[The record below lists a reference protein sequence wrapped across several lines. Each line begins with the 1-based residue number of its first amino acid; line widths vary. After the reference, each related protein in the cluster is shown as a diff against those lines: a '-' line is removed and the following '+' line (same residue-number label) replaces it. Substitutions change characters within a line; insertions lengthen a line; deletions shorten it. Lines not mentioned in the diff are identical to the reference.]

1 MLRIS
6 KLTDYGTLILAQ
18 LPVTGRGLAS
28 AGQVASSTHLAHP
41 TVSKLLKAL
50 VRAGLVVSARGAQG
64 GYALARPAQ
73 DITAAQIIDAL
84 EGPVAITEC
93 SAATGHCGLE
103 PVCRVGHAWK
113 KINVGI
119 REALA
124 QVSLA
129 DLQHR
134 GDPLRTPDLRHALRP
149 GADKSGETALRS

>member
-18 LPVTGRGLAS
+18 LPVAGGGLAS
-28 AGQVASSTHLAHP
+28 AGQVAGRTHLTQP

-50 VRAGLVVSARGAQG
+50 ARAGLVVSTRGAQG
-64 GYALARPAQ
+64 GYALARSAT

-84 EGPVAITEC
+84 DGPVAITEC
-93 SAATGHCGLE
+93 SSASGNCDLE
-103 PVCRVGHAWK
+103 SVCRVGHAWQ

-119 REALA
+119 RKALA

-129 DLQHR
+129 DLQHASN
-134 GDPLRTPDLRHALRP
+134 PLDTPDLRGALRLHDRRKDAT
-149 GADKSGETALRS
+149 GFRT

>member
-28 AGQVASSTHLAHP
+28 AGQVASTTHLKQP
-41 TVSKLLKAL
+41 TVSKLLKAM
-50 VRAGLVVSARGAQG
+50 VRAGLVVSTRGAQG
-64 GYALARPAQ
+64 GYALARPAR

-84 EGPVAITEC
+84 EGPLAITEC
-93 SAATGHCGLE
+93 SAVAGHCGLE
-103 PVCRVGHAWK
+103 SVCRVGHAWQ

-119 REALA
+119 RKALA

-129 DLQHR
+129 DLQH
-134 GDPLRTPDLRHALRP
+134 DSEPLPTPDLRRSLTGIGGTKR
-149 GADKSGETALRS
+149 ETELRS